1 MNSYTLYLDKPEN
14 FQCEIEIKNAKS
26 SDASARLIIECNDIN
41 LVYYGQISDS
51 SINVPIKSLKKFFT
65 ESDKA
70 VAKLEVIVEGQL
82 ITPWES
88 EVLFEN
94 YNKVEIKEVKT
105 AKQKPIIEVKVKS
118 ENKVVVEDVVKKE
131 KIDENK
137 QLTEKELVLLY
148 INEEIKKIN
157 LNGKLSKLHK
167 KELIKNLLK
176 KAL

>member
-105 AKQKPIIEVKVKS
+105 AKQKPIVEVKVKS
-118 ENKVVVEDVVKKE
+118 TESKMASGKSVKNE
-131 KIDENK
+131 QTK
-137 QLTEKELVLLY
+137 QMSDKDIVLAYL
-148 INEEIKKIN
+148 NEEIKKIN
-157 LNGKLSKLHK
+157 SDGKLNKAQK

-176 KAL
+176 KDI